1 MFVSLVFEMQISIEF
16 APLRRYQSRRE
27 RKEQLDDGIGDTF
40 VSVFSSR
47 VDLGT
52 GVDTK
57 VLPIPSSNCAAH
69 CLLAE

>member
-1 MFVSLVFEMQISIEF
+1 MSISFVFGIQIPIEF

-40 VSVFSSR
+40 VSLFSSLTA
-47 VDLGT
+47 VGA

-57 VLPIPSSNCAAH
+57 V
-69 CLLAE
+69 

>member
-1 MFVSLVFEMQISIEF
+1 MLVSFVFGMQISIGS

-40 VSVFSSR
+40 VSLFSSR
-47 VDLGT
+47 GA

-57 VLPIPSSNCAAH
+57 V
-69 CLLAE
+69 

>member
-1 MFVSLVFEMQISIEF
+1 MSISFVFEIQISIGS

-40 VSVFSSR
+40 VSPFSSR
-47 VDLGT
+47 AEVGA

-57 VLPIPSSNCAAH
+57 V
-69 CLLAE
+69 